1 MIGVFYGLLATA
13 LIAAGVLCAYE
24 ARSYTDEQRARAT
37 RLWKAYLG
45 CGPLLIVTGGGAI
58 VGLLTGFD
66 VWTIHGLVVLVAALP
81 CLVQYLLHR
90 ELEIERS
97 PLGDRIAERVA
108 RKLNVPEAREQA

>member
-1 MIGVFYGLLATA
+1 MIGVFYGLLASV

-24 ARSYTDEQRARAT
+24 ARSYTDEQRARAP
-37 RLWKAYLG
+37 RLWKAYLA

-58 VGLLTGFD
+58 VGLLTGFG
-66 VWTIHGLVVLVAALP
+66 VWTINWLVILVGALP
-81 CLVQYLLHR
+81 CFVQHLLHR

-108 RKLNVPEAREQA
+108 RKLNFPEAEAQA